1 MTALVTP
8 KIAVVGH
15 VCVDMR
21 VRPTIGFP
29 EPGQLVGTD
38 NIELVTGGTVGNFG
52 RVLGPLGEPAIAL
65 CRVGTDVLGDVVAQQ
80 LATWADTSYVTRSTT
95 SPTSGTIV
103 FVLPDGER
111 SFIHAKG
118 ANTEFAADHIPLEAL
133 AAAGVHF
140 LHLGYAMLL
149 PALDGPPMV
158 EVLRRART
166 LGMTT
171 SLDITWDPTGR
182 WMQDVGP
189 LLPHVDIFCPND
201 AEAQALTGFSDPA
214 LAGMALLA
222 AGVRRLVVV
231 TCGARGLVAC
241 WPDGR
246 SLSVPATPAVV
257 ADSTGAGDCCF
268 AGLLAGL
275 AHGMSDADALAFG
288 VQTASAAL
296 TNDTD
301 ALAHLRLGLAR

>member
-1 MTALVTP
+1 VVQLVKP
-8 KIAVVGH
+8 GIAVVGH

-29 EPGQLVGTD
+29 EPGQLLGTD

-52 RVLGPLGEPAIAL
+52 RVLGPLGVPAIAI
-65 CRVGTDVLGDVVAQQ
+65 CRVGTDVLGDVVLRQ
-80 LATWADTSYVTRSTT
+80 LTTWADTTYVTRSTT
-95 SPTSGTIV
+95 SATSGTIV

-149 PALDGPPMV
+149 PSLDGPPMV

-182 WMQDVGP
+182 WMEDVGP

-201 AEAQALTGFSDPA
+201 AEAEALTGLSDPA
-214 LAGMALLA
+214 LAGQALLA
-222 AGVRRLVVV
+222 VGVQRIVVV
-231 TCGARGLVAC
+231 TCGSRGVVAS

-246 SLSVPATPAVV
+246 SLHIPATPTEVV
-257 ADSTGAGDCCF
+257 DSTGAGDCFF

-275 AHGMSDADALAFG
+275 ARGMSETDALAFG
-288 VQTASAAL
+288 VRTASAAL
-296 TNDTD
+296 TNDPD
-301 ALAHLRLGLAR
+301 AVARLRHTLPD